1 MMMATL
7 MSNLR
12 MFNPRLDSVLHR
24 RTCNGV
30 KKKKYI
36 VDVGLIALRM
46 HTLAS
51 VCHGKSSVMK
61 GVNVRFMRRAGDKTA
76 QLIVL
81 RGASFV
87 KIAPQSWK
95 RGKESSGRKA
105 IV

>member
-1 MMMATL
+1 MLA
-7 MSNLR
+7 
-12 MFNPRLDSVLHR
+12 
-24 RTCNGV
+24 
-30 KKKKYI
+30 
-36 VDVGLIALRM
+36 IALRM

>member
-36 VDVGLIALRM
+36 VDVGLWYVEQSIVSTYYYKIQIKCLQLR
-46 HTLAS
+46 
-51 VCHGKSSVMK
+51 
-61 GVNVRFMRRAGDKTA
+61 
-76 QLIVL
+76 
-81 RGASFV
+81 
-87 KIAPQSWK
+87 
-95 RGKESSGRKA
+95 
-105 IV
+105 